1 MKCHKCNTNN
11 PDDSKFCKECG
22 ETLISSKDVSITKT
36 LEKPFKGFKKD
47 TVIAKKYKII
57 EKVGEGGMGVV
68 YKVKDIRLDRTV
80 ALKFLPAELTQDKE
94 AKKRFIQE
102 AQAAAALEHP
112 NICTVYEVDEADDQT
127 FIAMGYI
134 EGKSLKDKL
143 ESGPLDVDEAKD
155 IALQVAEGL
164 KEAHEK
170 GIVHRDIK
178 PANIMLTNKGQAKI
192 TDFGLAK
199 LSWGVDL
206 TKPSM
211 IMGTVA
217 YMSPEQARGEAV
229 DNRTDIWSLGAM
241 LYEMLTVKLP
251 FGRRQGEALIYAIL
265 NEKPEPLSAACPD
278 IPRTI
283 DQIVLKALEKEPA
296 SRYLSMDELLK
307 DLKAALSPAK
317 MAFEQKKSIIVL
329 PFENIS
335 PDPEQEYFCDGITEE
350 IIADLSK
357 IHTLRVI
364 SRTSAMMLKETRK
377 SMKTIAG
384 ELDIRYA
391 LEGSVRKAGNNLRIT
406 VQLIDAI
413 DDTHIWAEKYSGSL
427 DDVFEIQENVSKS
440 VVDTLSIV
448 LSSGEKSAI
457 QSQNIHN
464 LRAFEC
470 LLRARTE
477 IWKGTESS
485 IKQAIHY
492 LSESRKIEGEKIEIL
507 SAIAEAHF
515 MLPHVTGRGITD
527 AMSKMEDLAHRML
540 KIDST
545 SSLGYLWLG
554 LATFKKT
561 WGFRQAGK
569 LLKKA
574 CELDPTNTTAL
585 IMRASLAIEGGYP
598 NIGLECSDAAL
609 KLDPLSP
616 VVWLNRSFLFTLAGD
631 FNEAAE
637 LTKKVLYFDPNNN
650 YYRGFAILNFA
661 NASNLKEV
669 EKIAAALKPTMSDNF
684 ARMGV
689 LYDCAIK
696 QKEDEF
702 EEIISPEFKATAE
715 WDETL
720 SWAIAQCY
728 ASVGDVEQSSFWLKK
743 AMERCFI
750 NYPFLSEIDP
760 FIAKI
765 RNDDRI
771 QRILA
776 QIKTEW
782 ENFEV

>member
-1 MKCHKCNTNN
+1 MQTPVNG
-11 PDDSKFCKECG
+11 F
-22 ETLISSKDVSITKT
+22 
-36 LEKPFKGFKKD
+36 EKG

-68 YKVKDIRLDRTV
+68 YKAEDTKLKRTV
-80 ALKFLPAELTQDKE
+80 ALKFLPRELMREKE
-94 AKKRFIQE
+94 AKAMFIRE
-102 AQAAAALEHP
+102 AQTAASLDHP
-112 NICTVYEVDEADDQT
+112 HIATIFEINEEGERVYISMA
-127 FIAMGYI
+127 YI
-134 EGKSLKDKL
+134 EGQSLREKIAQ
-143 ESGPLDVDEAKD
+143 GPLKIEEALD
-155 IALQVAEGL
+155 IAIQIAEGL
-164 KEAHEK
+164 KAAHAR
-170 GIVHRDIK
+170 GVVHRDIK
-178 PANIMLTNKGQAKI
+178 PANIMLTPEGQAKI
-192 TDFGLAK
+192 MDFGLAK
-199 LSWGVDL
+199 FAKGADV
-206 TKPSM
+206 TQTM
-211 IMGTVA
+211 AIMGTAA

-229 DNRTDIWSLGAM
+229 DHRTDVWSFGGT
-241 LYEMLTVKLP
+241 LYEMLTGKLP
-251 FGRRQGEALIYAIL
+251 FGKRQGEPLIYAIL
-265 NEKPEPLSAACPD
+265 NEKPEPLSAARPD
-278 IPRTI
+278 IPRSI
-283 DQIVLKALEKEPA
+283 EQVVLKALEKEPT
-296 SRYLSMDELLK
+296 SRYQSMNELLK
-307 DLKAALSPAK
+307 DLKSVLSPAK
-317 MAFEQKKSIIVL
+317 IASEQKKSIIVL

-357 IHTLRVI
+357 IHTLQVI
-364 SRTSAMMLKETRK
+364 SRTSAMMLKGTKK
-377 SMKTIAG
+377 SMKMISK
-384 ELDIRYA
+384 ELGVRYA
-391 LEGSVRKAGNNLRIT
+391 LEGSVRKAGNSLRIT
-406 VQLIDAI
+406 AQLIDAEN
-413 DDTHIWAEKYSGSL
+413 DVHLWAEKYSGTL

-440 VVDTLSIV
+440 VVDALSIV

-485 IKQAIHY
+485 INESIHY
-492 LSESRKIEGEKIEIL
+492 LNESRKIEGEKIEIL
-507 SAIAEAHF
+507 SALAEAHF
-515 MLPHVTGRGITD
+515 MLPNVTGKGITD
-527 AMSKMEDLAHRML
+527 AMTKMEDLAHRML

-545 SSLGYLWLG
+545 SSHGYLSLG
-554 LATFKKT
+554 LVTYKKP

-585 IMRASLAIEGGYP
+585 IMRAGLAIEGGYP
-598 NIGLECSDAAL
+598 NTGLECSDAAL

-637 LTKKVLYFDPNNN
+637 LTKKVFSFDPNNN

-661 NASNLKEV
+661 NASNFKEV
-669 EKIAAALKPTMSDNF
+669 EKIAAALRPTMSDNF

-696 QKEDEF
+696 KKENEF

-760 FIAKI
+760 FISKI

-776 QIKTEW
+776 LIKTEW